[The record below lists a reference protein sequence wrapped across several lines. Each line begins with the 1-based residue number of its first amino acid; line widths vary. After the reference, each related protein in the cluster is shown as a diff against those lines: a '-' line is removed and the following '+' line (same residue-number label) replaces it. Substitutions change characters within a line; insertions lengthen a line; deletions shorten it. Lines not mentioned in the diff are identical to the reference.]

1 MKLARQNPRIGAIV
15 NVNISDD
22 DDDEPPPIF
31 LTRNLSLLFHSEW
44 KKERAHTNNLL
55 IR

>member
-22 DDDEPPPIF
+22 DDDDEPPMF
-31 LTRNLSLLFHSEW
+31 LTRNLSRTLSLLNGKQKDQKTTS
-44 KKERAHTNNLL
+44 
-55 IR
+55 

>member
-22 DDDEPPPIF
+22 DDDEPPMF
-31 LTRNLSLLFHSEW
+31 LTRNLSLLFHSE
-44 KKERAHTNNLL
+44 
-55 IR
+55 